1 MSDPGVV
8 RWQGPVLVGAVVL
21 ALVAGLTVAVTSRE
35 SAGIV
40 AEIQRRQA
48 VEAAVIDLRSQANS
62 TTMQVLGRL
71 VTGVR
76 ASIPDEGDGL
86 AVARDR
92 MARVRLLL
100 ASDAGGMNPIAAID
114 DAFQRRVD
122 MLSAILGR
130 LDEGRPDLAREVV
143 ASSAWAR
150 SLDDLRVATRTV
162 LHREQDAQLGL
173 ASRLQAL
180 ARWTVGAL
188 ALLLASLSLALVVV
202 FLLARSRVREQE
214 RTAAEARALEAAVAV
229 NSRLAALGT
238 LVAGVGHEINNPL
251 AAQMASQGF
260 ARDVVEALLVRVRS
274 GKPLPPAEE
283 ERELREAVDALR
295 DALVGS
301 QRIARIVR
309 DLVAF
314 GRSDVRKERIHLRDA
329 VDAGIRWVPASAGG
343 DVTIEVEDHGAPD
356 VRGVPGQLAQVVL
369 NLVLNACQ
377 SARDGRR
384 PSVKVTLG
392 PGGPGMARLEVT
404 DDGAG
409 IPPEVLGRIFDPFF
423 TTRRVG
429 QGSGLGLSICH
440 AIVTGHGG
448 TITASSVPGKG
459 ATFRVDLPAA

>member
-1 MSDPGVV
+1 MSEPGVI
-8 RWQGPVLVGAVVL
+8 RWQGPVLAAAVGL
-21 ALVAGLTVAVTSRE
+21 ALVAGIALAITSRE
-35 SAGIV
+35 SSGIV
-40 AEIQRRQA
+40 AEVQRREA
-48 VEAAVIDLRSQANS
+48 VEAAVVDLRSQANS
-62 TTMQVLGRL
+62 TTVGVLGTVVAGDL
-71 VTGVR
+71 
-76 ASIPDEGDGL
+76 ASLLGERDDL
-86 AVARDR
+86 ALARER

-100 ASDAGGMNPIAAID
+100 ASDPEGAALLAAVEE
-114 DAFQRRVD
+114 AFERRAELLEAILARVD
-122 MLSAILGR
+122 A
-130 LDEGRPDLAREVV
+130 GRPDLAREVV
-143 ASSAWAR
+143 GSGAWRR
-150 SLDDLRVATRTV
+150 SQEELRVATRAI
-162 LHREQDAQLGL
+162 LRREQDAQLGL
-173 ASRLQAL
+173 ASRLREL
-180 ARWTVGAL
+180 TRWTVGSL
-188 ALLLASLSLALVVV
+188 ALLLACLSLAMAIV
-202 FLLARSRVREQE
+202 FLLGRSRVREQE
-214 RTAAEARALEAAVAV
+214 KAAAEARALEAAVAV
-229 NSRLAALGT
+229 NSRMAALGT

-274 GKPLPPAEE
+274 GNPLPAAEE
-283 ERELREAVDALR
+283 ERELREAVEALR

-343 DVTIEVEDHGAPD
+343 DVTIEVEDRGAPD

-384 PSVKVTLG
+384 PAVKVILG
-392 PGGPGMARLEVT
+392 PGDPGMARIEVT

-423 TTRRVG
+423 TTRPVG
-429 QGSGLGLSICH
+429 HGSGLGLSICH

-448 TITASSVPGKG
+448 RISATSAPGKG
-459 ATFRVDLPAA
+459 ATFRVELPAG